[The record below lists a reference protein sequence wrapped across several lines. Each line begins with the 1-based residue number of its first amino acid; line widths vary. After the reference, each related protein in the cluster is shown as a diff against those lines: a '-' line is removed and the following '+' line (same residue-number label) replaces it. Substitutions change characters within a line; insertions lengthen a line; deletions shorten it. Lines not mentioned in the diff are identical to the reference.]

1 MKKYFSELI
10 GTFLMVFIGT
20 GSVIINSI
28 YNNIGQL
35 GIGISFGFA
44 VSLSICLFAKF
55 SGAHIN
61 PAVSIAL
68 FFKKKLEVIELTA
81 YIVFQIIG
89 AILASLFLDLLFP
102 LDTSSLGATIPS
114 GSWQESFMLEF
125 LLTFVLMTV
134 VLFVQYK
141 KYSIVSSAL
150 IIGLVVGLE
159 AYFVGPICGASM
171 NPARSI
177 GPAFVSANTIHLWLY
192 IVATILGACLALL
205 PFSFTDFSKD
215 TDPFQP

>member
-1 MKKYFSELI
+1 MKKYFSECI

-20 GSVIINSI
+20 GSVIINSV

-35 GIGISFGFA
+35 GIGISFAFA
-44 VSLSICLFAKF
+44 VALSIYFFARF

-61 PAVSIAL
+61 PAVSFAL
-68 FFKKKLEVIELTA
+68 FFKKKLSLIELTL
-81 YIVFQIIG
+81 YVFFQIIG
-89 AILASLFLDLLFP
+89 AIFASLFLDILFP
-102 LDTSSLGATIPS
+102 LDNSSLGATIPS
-114 GSWQESFMLEF
+114 GSWQESFILEF

-134 VLFVQYK
+134 VLFVQNK
-141 KYSIVSSAL
+141 NFSILSSSL

-177 GPAFVSANTIHLWLY
+177 GPALISTNTTHLWLY
-192 IVATILGACLALL
+192 IVATVFGACLALL
-205 PFSFTDFSKD
+205 PFSFKGFSKD
-215 TDPFQP
+215 TYTFQP